1 MSNEVAFNSLER
13 DDVKITFEEGSGV
26 LGKPTDEEVAQ
37 HKKTRLVLVVLFG
50 IIVLTMVVVAV
61 IIIIVSPKCEPKS
74 DEEGSQANQ
83 TTDDPVEFHPVW
95 WKNAVIYQIYPR
107 SFFDKS
113 GDGEGDLSGISEK
126 LNHFS
131 NLGVSA
137 LLLNPVYDPEDFK
150 AVNKMFGPMEDFDN
164 LLMESHKKGLK
175 VILDFVPNHTSKR
188 HPWFVESSRDKTSAK
203 RDWYVWADGVKGR
216 NGTYTPPNNWIN
228 VEGGSAWEYDNTT
241 DQFYLHQFKKD
252 QPDLNLR
259 NEDVI
264 AELKKV
270 LEFWIDKGV
279 DGFRIND
286 VQYFLEDRT
295 LANQTSTPM
304 AKSNL
309 TFDLEGNREI
319 LKEFQEVINNG
330 SKHLLIAE
338 VESTSSVQYYGSAD
352 ILQNVDLITKVNRSG
367 MTLSQGIKNSV
378 VEYMN
383 AVPDGETPNWLI
395 GNLDVVRVG
404 SRLGQD
410 YRNAMNVLLMTLPGA
425 VTAYYGEE
433 IGMLNGANEKTP
445 MQWSDESNAG
455 FTNGKPWQPVPPTFL
470 TLNVKTEKEENSSI
484 YNNYIKLAALRNES
498 SFAIGNVTVVHSD
511 TKVFAFLRNHKDF
524 YYLVVINFGDM
535 WDGDIDGL
543 SGRGTKVFDSEKDT
557 SGTEQ
562 VDVNKIKLNPG
573 QAVIVKRTSEK
584 WVFS

>member
-61 IIIIVSPKCEPKS
+61 IIIIVSPKCEPKN
-74 DEEGSQANQ
+74 DAEGSQANQ

-175 VILDFVPNHTSKR
+175 VILDFVPNHTSKK

-203 RDWYVWADGVKGR
+203 RDWYVWADGVNGT

-228 VEGGSAWEYDNTT
+228 VEGESAWEYDHTT
-241 DQFYLHQFKKD
+241 AQFYLHQFKKD

-259 NEDVI
+259 NEEVMV
-264 AELKKV
+264 ELKKV

-286 VQYFLEDRT
+286 VQYFLEDQT

-304 AKSNL
+304 AKNSL
-309 TFDLEGNREI
+309 TF
-319 LKEFQEVINNG
+319 
-330 SKHLLIAE
+330 
-338 VESTSSVQYYGSAD
+338 
-352 ILQNVDLITKVNRSG
+352 
-367 MTLSQGIKNSV
+367 
-378 VEYMN
+378 
-383 AVPDGETPNWLI
+383 GEL
-395 GNLDVVRVG
+395 
-404 SRLGQD
+404 
-410 YRNAMNVLLMTLPGA
+410 
-425 VTAYYGEE
+425 
-433 IGMLNGANEKTP
+433 
-445 MQWSDESNAG
+445 
-455 FTNGKPWQPVPPTFL
+455 FC
-470 TLNVKTEKEENSSI
+470 
-484 YNNYIKLAALRNES
+484 
-498 SFAIGNVTVVHSD
+498 
-511 TKVFAFLRNHKDF
+511 
-524 YYLVVINFGDM
+524 
-535 WDGDIDGL
+535 
-543 SGRGTKVFDSEKDT
+543 
-557 SGTEQ
+557 
-562 VDVNKIKLNPG
+562 
-573 QAVIVKRTSEK
+573 
-584 WVFS
+584 